1 MLENGGGVILNISSD
16 LGVISPDQRIYRQ
29 DGIDEDKQTIT
40 FKSRHWSES
49 RIRIEESGPQGMLF
63 LFDKAED
70 HLRGSYNEI
79 KKRLN

>member
-1 MLENGGGVILNISSD
+1 MGGGRQNFIDTIANIVNE
-16 LGVISPDQRIYRQ
+16 GKAN
-29 DGIDEDKQTIT
+29 IDEDKQTIT

-49 RIRIEESGPQGMLF
+49 RTRIEESGPQGMLF

>member
-1 MLENGGGVILNISSD
+1 MGGGRQNFIDTIANIVNE
-16 LGVISPDQRIYRQ
+16 GKAN
-29 DGIDEDKQTIT
+29 IDEDKQTIT

>member
-1 MLENGGGVILNISSD
+1 MGDGRQNFIDTIANIVNE
-16 LGVISPDQRIYRQ
+16 GKAN
-29 DGIDEDKQTIT
+29 IDEDKQTIT

>member
-1 MLENGGGVILNISSD
+1 MGDGRQNFIDTIANIVNE
-16 LGVISPDQRIYRQ
+16 GKAN
-29 DGIDEDKQTIT
+29 IDEDKQTIT

-79 KKRLN
+79 KKRLS

>member
-1 MLENGGGVILNISSD
+1 MGGGRQNFIDTIANIVNE
-16 LGVISPDQRIYRQ
+16 GKAN
-29 DGIDEDKQTIT
+29 IDEDKQTIT

-63 LFDKAED
+63 LFGKAED